1 MHAHTHQCMLRY
13 VCMPASAHTNIIS
26 DMNMVQ
32 TCLCKNAWDM
42 YVGRCNGHEQSKC
55 NSKTVN
61 ERGGG
66 VVCTKEGCMD
76 EIELTN

>member
-1 MHAHTHQCMLRY
+1 
-13 VCMPASAHTNIIS
+13 
-26 DMNMVQ
+26 
-32 TCLCKNAWDM
+32 M